1 MTDQIVK
8 MVRHIMDARIDH
20 ANSAEAYT
28 AWTSARDIFEYA
40 LAEDVEG
47 LRQWD
52 YLLTRE
58 DCGLGA

>member
-1 MTDQIVK
+1 MNDQILK

-20 ANSAEAYT
+20 ATSPEAYT

-40 LAEDVEG
+40 LAENTEA

-52 YLLTRE
+52 YLLTKE